1 MEQKNTR
8 KKRILLL
15 LAIVIFIP
23 IIWFFFLNEKGGE
36 ETVSEKLI
44 GKWLRNEGS
53 YTLEIKAVNE
63 DGTLDVAYFNPKS
76 VELGRTEWMMYKNKL
91 HVLVELKGPYV
102 LSNYQLVYDEETKR
116 LHGTFFQ
123 AVEQETYSIYFEKA
137 KKK

>member
-8 KKRILLL
+8 KKRIILL
-15 LAIVIFIP
+15 LAIMILIP
-23 IIWFFFLNEKGGE
+23 VIWFFFLKNVGE
-36 ETVSEKLI
+36 ETVSEKLT
-44 GKWLRNEGS
+44 GKWLRSDGD

-63 DGTLDVAYFNPKS
+63 NGTLNAAYFNPKQI
-76 VELGRTEWMMYKNKL
+76 ELGRTEWMMYKNKL

-137 KKK
+137 K